1 MKGRKVTGSSRGE
14 KKKIRR
20 LRNSQNVFVSDSAC
34 LDLICQIKILAVKL
48 LFSVGVEHWLLH
60 KIEYLRNVGVFLEGL
75 VC

>member
-48 LFSVGVEHWLLH
+48 LFSVVYHFLRENFFHN
-60 KIEYLRNVGVFLEGL
+60 KIRRQKLMP
-75 VC
+75 

>member
-48 LFSVGVEHWLLH
+48 LFSVVAVRRKEDPGL
-60 KIEYLRNVGVFLEGL
+60 IYLKTQI
-75 VC
+75 